1 MAGDAGTV
9 VSEPER
15 DDDLVYDSWPDLDP
29 ISFVSERRGLGLV
42 LAALSV
48 LVIVIVC
55 VGAL

>member
-1 MAGDAGTV
+1 M
-9 VSEPER
+9 SEPER